1 MLSLVMLN
9 SGSRSLTLPIPSNPN
24 EIQSPSQSPATEL
37 PKRKTD
43 SQSRSKMKLK
53 SSRPPG
59 RPKSNP
65 KLVSSRN
72 RKTDA
77 LRRLG
82 LEVGERIGVP
92 KITHILKSAEGGIPQ
107 VLEALRGSEEEI
119 AQRFVQKFD
128 GLSESDR
135 GFVSIEDV
143 ATACCIDTPTLLGV
157 ATKALFSQQ
166 QQVSA
171 VIAATAHPLVVQKTV
186 QNALQDKG
194 VRDREMLHTAVGFL
208 PTPKGATII
217 SQRFQIANIHE
228 PEKTVE
234 VEGPQD
240 LMQFDEDVRGLHSL
254 ASTGKALEL
263 AGHVLPNKDPREV
276 TRG

>member
-1 MLSLVMLN
+1 MSDSTQSNQSLDPSLS
-9 SGSRSLTLPIPSNPN
+9 SKPD
-24 EIQSPSQSPATEL
+24 TEL
-37 PKRKTD
+37 PAKKKT
-43 SQSRSKMKLK
+43 SPSNGKMKLK
-53 SSRPPG
+53 STRKPG
-59 RPKSNP
+59 RPRSNP
-65 KLVSSRN
+65 ELVSTRN
-72 RKTDA
+72 RKGEA

-82 LEVGERIGVP
+82 VDPEKLIGVP
-92 KITHILKSAEGGIPQ
+92 KITHILKRAEGGIPQ
-107 VLEALRGSEEEI
+107 VLEALRGSEEDA
-119 AQRFVQKFD
+119 AQCFVQKYD
-128 GLSESDR
+128 SLSESDR
-135 GFVSIEDV
+135 SFISVEDV
-143 ATACCIDTPTLLGV
+143 AVACGIDTATLLGV

-171 VIAATAHPLVVQKTV
+171 VIAATGHPLIVQKSV
-186 QNALQDKG
+186 QMALQDKG
-194 VRDREMLHTAVGFL
+194 IRDREMLHTAVGFL

-263 AGHVLPNKDPREV
+263 VGNVLPVEDPREV
-276 TRG
+276 TRR

>member
-1 MLSLVMLN
+1 M
-9 SGSRSLTLPIPSNPN
+9 
-24 EIQSPSQSPATEL
+24 
-37 PKRKTD
+37 
-43 SQSRSKMKLK
+43 
-53 SSRPPG
+53 
-59 RPKSNP
+59 
-65 KLVSSRN
+65 
-72 RKTDA
+72 
-77 LRRLG
+77 RRLG
-82 LEVGERIGVP
+82 GDHSKIVP
-92 KITHILKSAEGGIPQ
+92 KITHILKKAEGGIPQ
-107 VLEALRGSEEEI
+107 VLEALRGSDEEI
-119 AQRFVQKFD
+119 AYKFIQKYD
-128 GLSESDR
+128 TLSESDR
-135 GFVSIEDV
+135 GFVTVEDV
-143 ATACCIDTPTLLGV
+143 ACACGIATADLLGI

-171 VIAATAHPLVVQKTV
+171 VIAATGHPLIVQKSV
-186 QNALQDKG
+186 QMALQDKG

-263 AGHVLPNKDPREV
+263 AGNVLPVQDPREV
-276 TRG
+276 TRR